1 MKDYA
6 ALFYNIA
13 KAFNDLLANPELEN
27 WINLFYN
34 GKQCKKQIENAG
46 ICKGSIINHFLL
58 LKLT

>member
-6 ALFYNIA
+6 VLFYNIA
-13 KAFNDLLANPELEN
+13 KALNDLLANPELEK

-46 ICKGSIINHFLL
+46 TCKGRTI
-58 LKLT
+58 